1 MSSNS
6 RRERE
11 LANAKRQRQLAN
23 SSANQTRS
31 NVVLIGFIAVVLGLI
46 AWILIGSGDNSANP
60 TPSNSATPTP
70 TASLSLLDYCDE
82 APSPTMD
89 PVQFDAAADM
99 GLKAAQLWTLETNC
113 GDIEIELFT
122 NKAPITVNSFAFL
135 TAENW
140 MDGIVCHRLTTSGL
154 YVLQCGDPTATG
166 TGGPGYTIPEENLPA
181 AGENNY
187 PAGTVA
193 MARTATPGSGGSQ
206 FFIVFQDTTL
216 GPDYTI
222 FGQVTKGLEI
232 VQDIAEN
239 GVFGG
244 GADGIPNQPIG
255 FLNVEMEKKV
265 S

>member
-11 LANAKRQRQLAN
+11 LANAKRQRQLNN
-23 SSANQTRS
+23 SASQTRS
-31 NVVLIGFIAVVLGLI
+31 NAVLIGFIAVVLGLI
-46 AWILIGSGDNSANP
+46 AWILIGSGDKTA
-60 TPSNSATPTP
+60 TPSPSTSPTP
-70 TASLSLLDYCDE
+70 TASLSLLDYCGD
-82 APSPTMD
+82 APTPTMD
-89 PVQFDAAADM
+89 PVQFDEAADM
-99 GLKAAQLWTLETNC
+99 QLNAAQLWTLETNC
-113 GDIEIELFT
+113 GDIQIELFT
-122 NKAPITVNSFAFL
+122 QKAPITVNSFAFL
-135 TAENW
+135 TSEGW
-140 MDGIVCHRLTTSGL
+140 MDGIVCHRLTTAGL

-193 MARTATPGSGGSQ
+193 MARTATPGTGGSQ
-206 FFIVFQDTTL
+206 FFIVFEDTTL

-222 FGQVTKGLEI
+222 FGQVTEGLDI
-232 VQDIAEN
+232 VRDIAAN

-244 GADGIPNQPIG
+244 GTDGIPNQPIG
-255 FLNVEMEKKV
+255 FLNVKMEKKV